1 MLSRVKITTHNSTP
15 STNDLSMG
23 KTTEITNSSGQLPEI
38 FWGSGSPFAW
48 RVLMTAELKSV
59 PFESQ
64 QLQFSEKEH
73 KAPAYLAIN
82 ERGEVPS
89 LRDGNFVLTESLAI
103 MTYLDAEYPDP
114 PLFGRSSPATG
125 LIWRWISVFVYHF
138 EPLADRIIAPVF
150 GGVLDAFED
159 DIQVAA
165 ANLHSELSRI
175 EESVEGNLWLGGD
188 SVSAADIIGHSD
200 LEFLLRI
207 VGRDEVKRLRLGYDD
222 MEYRY
227 PSITAWRDRMT
238 RIEGYDKAYPPHWR
252 TS

>member
-1 MLSRVKITTHNSTP
+1 MLSRMKITTLNSTP
-15 STNDLSMG
+15 SKNDPSTA
-23 KTTEITNSSGQLPEI
+23 KTKEMTDSGGQMLEI

-59 PFESQ
+59 PFESRR
-64 QLQFSEKEH
+64 LQFTEKEH
-73 KAPAYLAIN
+73 KTPAYLAIN
-82 ERGEVPS
+82 DRGEVPT

-103 MTYLDAEYPDP
+103 MTYLDARYPEP
-114 PLFGRSSPATG
+114 PLFGRFSPATG
-125 LIWRWISVFVYHF
+125 LIWRWISVFLYHF

-150 GGVLDAFED
+150 GGALDAFED

-175 EESVEGNLWLGGD
+175 EESVEGNIWLGGD

-207 VGRDEVKRLRLGYDD
+207 VGRDEVKRLKLGYDD
-222 MEYRY
+222 MAYRY
-227 PSITAWRDRMT
+227 PSIAALRDRMT
-238 RIEGYDKAYPPHWR
+238 RIEGSDRAYPPHWR
-252 TS
+252 LS

>member
-1 MLSRVKITTHNSTP
+1 MIRAWPNDP
-15 STNDLSMG
+15 SMA
-23 KTTEITNSSGQLPEI
+23 KTKEMTNSSGQLPEI

-48 RVLMTAELKSV
+48 RVLMTAALKSV
-59 PFESQ
+59 PYESRR
-64 QLQFSEKEH
+64 LQFTEKEH

-82 ERGEVPS
+82 DRGEVPT

-103 MTYLDAEYPDP
+103 MTYLDAAYPDP
-114 PLFGRSSPATG
+114 PLFGRSSQATG
-125 LIWRWISVFVYHF
+125 LIWRWISVFMYHF
-138 EPLADRIIAPVF
+138 EPLADRIIAPVL
-150 GGVLDAFED
+150 GGLLDASED
-159 DIQVAA
+159 DIRVAA
-165 ANLHSELSRI
+165 ASLHSEFSRL
-175 EESVEGNLWLGGD
+175 EESVEGSLWLAGD
-188 SVSAADIIGHSD
+188 NISAADIIGHSD

-207 VGRDEVKRLRLGYDD
+207 VGRDEVKRLKIGYDD

>member
-1 MLSRVKITTHNSTP
+1 MA
-15 STNDLSMG
+15 
-23 KTTEITNSSGQLPEI
+23 KTKEMTNSSGQILEI

-64 QLQFSEKEH
+64 QLQFSEMEH
-73 KAPAYLAIN
+73 KSPAYLAIN
-82 ERGEVPS
+82 ERGEVPT

-103 MTYLDAEYPDP
+103 MTYLDAEHPDP

-125 LIWRWISVFVYHF
+125 LIWRWISVFMYHF
-138 EPLADRIIAPVF
+138 EPLSDRIIAPIF
-150 GGVLDAFED
+150 DGVLDAFED
-159 DIQVAA
+159 DIKGAA
-165 ANLHSELSRI
+165 ASLHSELSRI
-175 EESVEGNLWLGGD
+175 EESVDGNLWLGGD
-188 SVSAADIIGHSD
+188 SISAADIIGHSD

-207 VGRDEVKRLRLGYDD
+207 VGRDEVKRLKLGYDD

-238 RIEGYDKAYPPHWR
+238 RIDGYDKAYPPHWR